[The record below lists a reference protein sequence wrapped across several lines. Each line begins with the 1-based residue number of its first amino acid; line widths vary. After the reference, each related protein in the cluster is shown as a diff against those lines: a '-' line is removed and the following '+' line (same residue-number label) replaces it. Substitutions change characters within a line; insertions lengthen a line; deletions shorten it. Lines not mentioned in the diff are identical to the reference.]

1 MGKIANFERNE
12 TLPGKA
18 PARAPRRGFTLVE
31 LLVVIS
37 IIGVLIGML
46 LPAVQSVRE
55 SARRTQCKS
64 NLKNVGLA
72 MQMYLDRVT
81 QGTFPI
87 AARLPSQ
94 ELDFYVPGS
103 RPIKPSIATVLGPYA
118 ENNRAI
124 YRCPSDF
131 LYYQRPPEMQD
142 DYRAKLMAIPA
153 ADRPPEYLDLSYEGT
168 SYEYPNRRLEDKTRE
183 EALSYRGSAGAT
195 SKLWVLYEFEGFHGG
210 GVSFFSSTVTD
221 FNDPDPDRPPPTA
234 GARNFLYLDGHVD
247 NL

>member
-1 MGKIANFERNE
+1 MGKIAKIKRD
-12 TLPGKA
+12 LA
-18 PARAPRRGFTLVE
+18 SHRRGFTLVE

-55 SARRTQCKS
+55 AARRTQCKS

-81 QGTFPI
+81 QGTFPV

-131 LYYQRPPEMQD
+131 DYFQRPPEMQD
-142 DYRAKLMAIPA
+142 TYRTKLMAIPA
-153 ADRPPEYLDLSYEGT
+153 ADRPAEYLDLSYEGT

-183 EALSYRGSAGAT
+183 EALAYRGSVG
-195 SKLWVLYEFEGFHGG
+195 SSEKLWVLYEFEGFHGG
-210 GVSFFSSTVTD
+210 WVSQFSSSETD
-221 FNDPDPDRPPPTA
+221 FNDPDPDRPNPTP
-234 GARNFLYLDGHVD
+234 GARNFLYLSGRVD